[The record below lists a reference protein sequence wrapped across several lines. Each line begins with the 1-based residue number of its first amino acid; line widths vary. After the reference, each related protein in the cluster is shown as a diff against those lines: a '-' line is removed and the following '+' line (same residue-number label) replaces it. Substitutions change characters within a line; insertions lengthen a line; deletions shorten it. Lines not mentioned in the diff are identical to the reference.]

1 MGAFKGRKA
10 HAKTQ
15 IPRLHCAALVFNPDI
30 IIKDACKLIKL
41 PHI

>member
-1 MGAFKGRKA
+1 MVAFKGRKA

-15 IPRLHCAALVFNPDI
+15 IPSPYCAALVFNPGI
-30 IIKDACKLIKL
+30 ITKDACNLIKL